1 MARKPETKPSRI
13 AKSRGNAPAKG
24 SSLKKTKPESAA
36 AFVVS
41 GQVRDANDRPVA
53 GVLVRAYDQDLR
65 TSQKLGEA
73 RTDGEGRYQITYR
86 RTAFC
91 RADKGS
97 ADLYTVVVNADEQDL
112 VRSSVLFNAP
122 AETRIDHVIAGG
134 EKQESEYERVLNAIR
149 PLLAGQGE
157 RGQDLP
163 IIELTDND
171 ILFLTQ
177 DTGVAS
183 EQVALLVK
191 AHQSAAM
198 VRRDKTVAT
207 HQGRSDDQA
216 VSAELYYGWFR
227 LGVPTEPKA
236 LWSTKVDDLIA
247 AFTAAIERNIV
258 PQRFGEWLDKL
269 SALIDA
275 MKIYTALQPAADG
288 HSASLGDLLATMPG
302 RLSTKKERLV
312 AGALLDTGLT
322 EASFVG
328 RLRDAGFSAGE
339 IASVQVT
346 RALGELTGGNR
357 ALVQELQPLRGEARD
372 PSLQFLASV
381 TPVRWLEFAVKHR
394 SDGPRGTS
402 PELYAEGLERAVEAQ
417 HPTAV
422 LAARIQSGH
431 VELHDA
437 ALKEAATMLAS
448 NPELELQAHN
458 ARTVVDRLEGVKDK
472 ERLVTNLQKIQRAQK
487 LAGGW
492 REAGLLLDKGLTT
505 ALHIVQLGP
514 KAFQES
520 VGPDLPAERAGA
532 IYAEARH
539 VHDTA
544 VALIAMAYADR
555 NYVLGFKPAGE
566 QETASPDTSN
576 YPNIRRLFGNLTTCE
591 CEHCQSVLSPAAYL
605 VDLLRFL
612 DPQSDATRTVAPALS
627 TLLARRPDIA
637 DIELTCRNT
646 NQEVPYIDLVLEVL
660 ENAIGLP
667 IEIPAP
673 YGFDPQADLGLNP
686 VPSRVTTALRSVLG
700 RSAISVGEPLHIE
713 RSARQLLIGTFT
725 DWMIT
730 DGARHWTLR
739 HFPRSLTLW
748 RLGIIPKV
756 LSVADYEAARRQL
769 DQGQLPNV
777 DWLIPPGDSPRNG
790 NLPLKD
796 AQTVT
801 PVQAGVRWAVTYT
814 RAVRV
819 AFTMAA
825 PMGAVILK
833 SADGGQQLA
842 AAQYPTAMVQMVFVG
857 LRSGQIVEPLRSML
871 PEGLPYRITPAGADW
886 EISVTDEVTL
896 HYVPERLGIA
906 SLTYQTSDAREDALA
921 IPENRNPE
929 AYNRLDAAVYP
940 WTLPFNLW
948 LEEVRAFLERGG
960 VSRRWLMERCKPE
973 SRLTD
978 QAVAREVLGLSP
990 AEAGIVTAMN
1000 PRPQWEYWGL
1010 RESGNRVVDRNDEQ
1024 YIASGLWADVLS
1036 FNVSMLLQQSG
1047 LSYREL
1053 LNVLQT
1059 RFVRAVAP
1067 VLTPSGG
1074 ECNPSGMKLPGL
1086 NAAHLDRIHRFVRL
1100 WRKVGGSPFDL
1111 DLAIAATTVD
1121 RTSLNEAALL
1131 RLSNL
1136 RRLHELLG
1144 LSVSDLAA
1152 WWGSLTES
1160 YDDYTTATRRSVK
1173 SWYERVF
1180 LNPAVA
1186 NPPDHDFALN
1196 DQHSEIAYPTP
1207 GTPPALA
1214 SKAGAV
1220 TAALG
1225 ITRPDFDVLVEHLL
1239 ALQELD
1245 DPSTLNLKNLS
1256 ALFRHVSMAN
1266 ALRLPIVDFIRL
1278 KRVIAIDPFS
1288 SPAQA
1293 ITFVEQAQAITRSG
1307 ISVEALQYLLQY
1319 ALGDEPNPLL
1329 PIGWLSGTLVSLR
1342 EALQVV
1348 RHDVTGGA
1356 DRPGENLAKAL
1367 AGLGW
1372 YDELVKEAV
1381 ELFASDGRLSVTVP
1395 GNPAVSIPPALAA
1408 LVVYR
1413 RADGMLIGS
1422 PALSANQWSA
1432 LDLANVASPSAR
1444 AAITMLRAQIDA
1456 FLAALPALAHR
1467 LQSFELPV
1475 FSVAYVQQS
1484 PPAIPKDLSRR
1495 CYVDKGSK
1503 RIVFIGWMSDD
1514 QQAGLAAVL
1523 SAPVAAAIK
1532 LKSDQY
1538 AEAAALNRFLPT
1550 ESDIRALFAVD
1561 QTPATR
1567 IDQVLQRL
1575 LPFVCR
1581 KAAAESLAQALE
1593 LDRALV
1599 DGLLSSGLDRVST
1612 LGALLDDEFANS
1624 DARVTPTPSAFPR
1637 QARALCKLHKA
1648 AFVYRTFK
1656 LRPDEVPWMSPAALQ
1671 SIAFDVLPLDA
1682 LPSAAGDADALY
1694 GAWRRLAQLFEL
1706 RDRPSVGPKL
1716 IAKLQSLMGVDPAT
1730 LVEAQAD
1737 VAAQIAY
1744 LAAGLDSSVDD
1755 VSWAAQTQLNLQWPA
1770 DYQAAVRIAAVIVW
1784 LAKRTLAKA
1793 MRVSVDDVTDATAT
1807 LNLAWPTD
1815 LRNPSRLDD
1824 LLQLLSTVQRLG
1836 GKASECF
1843 ELAEDSAPALG
1854 VAARP
1859 GPNDAMLARELL
1871 RARSDGHTWLQRLK
1885 PISDGLRH
1893 KQRDAL
1899 VAYLIANPPANA
1911 VAKGLW
1917 RDAND
1922 LYEHFL
1928 IDPQMS
1934 ACKVST
1940 RILHAISAV
1949 QLFVQRCLMNLEDG
1963 VSPADIDADRWRWM
1977 KNYRVWEANRKVFL
1991 FPENW
1996 IEPELR
2002 DDKSELFKEL
2012 EGQLQQSEFD
2022 NERAEEL
2029 LKVYLKQLEDISS
2042 LAVVGMY
2049 VDNEAS
2055 DGEPEVRVHVLGRTR
2070 NRPSRFYYRR
2080 WVLTQRTNRWEP
2092 WEHVALEGVKSDH
2105 VLPFVMRGDVYVAW
2119 PEITQLAAE
2128 PGVGGATAPGAKWRV
2143 QLAWIR
2149 RTSRGWTDRLMS
2161 SDVFE
2166 HPWVYG
2172 KDENQ
2177 TFTFRVRSSVAGS
2190 TDIDCYGAKREG
2202 ALLYDA
2208 PSTADIPPIRTFFP
2222 LVRSAPWIM
2231 VSVSGVVYAS
2241 YANGTV
2247 FRPLANASVR
2257 VYVKLNG
2264 TPDEVT
2270 TATNDVQWDEDHG
2283 LGLSGAPAYNSTEDT
2298 STVTDVN
2305 GNFTLTLSLA
2315 AWLHGSDLFGNHDTG
2330 YYRQSVLKTNPT
2342 FELSVSF
2349 GSASPQSK
2357 SFPYK
2362 DSSSNEVYQHHSQLR
2377 FQQNFIIGIGGAA
2390 PGGEADRPVTIVPVK
2405 KFRIYTADDA
2415 EWLPLT
2421 TPLPALPSGALTYGS
2436 GFKVTGASQS
2446 SSLTLSDNGGGNAVT
2461 VWSGVSPSY
2470 SLLPAA
2476 PFEYQAA
2483 EVVVYRDAQNSY
2495 FIRRENTNTDP
2506 LNSQGR
2512 LQIVVNGHPR
2522 ASELRREVS
2531 IGGVPTL
2538 FDLIQQTWQHAAN
2551 FDIHAPSASVDLN
2564 RSLPRPAMY
2573 FEPDQAHS
2581 PYAGYNTELFFH
2593 VPMLVAG
2600 FLSSNQRFADA
2611 QQWLHFIFDP
2621 TTEDAASG
2629 NQRYWRYLPF
2639 RNHSMTTPI
2648 EELLELL
2655 GDPNVPATD
2664 DLKQQIT
2671 AQIDVWSA
2679 SPFRPHAVARMRPRA
2694 YQINVVFKYLD
2705 NLLAWGDSLFR
2716 QYTTESVNEAT
2727 QLYVLAAKL
2736 LGPRPQSI
2744 PRARQPRPLTYRRA
2758 NDQWDEFSNAWLEL
2772 EANLTKGGP
2781 RAWSISMRGD
2791 KGLSTISSIGLL
2803 YFCVPRNEKLAAYWD
2818 KVDERLFN
2826 IRHCRNIDGV
2836 EQPLPLF
2843 QPPIDPAL
2851 LVRATAAG
2859 LDIGAVLA
2867 DAATPLPYYRFG
2879 VLMGKAVDLCNE
2891 VRGLGGALLA
2901 ALEKKDAEQLSRL
2914 RSNQEMDL
2922 LNLVSAVKEAQI
2934 AEANANI
2941 DALSQSEQAAMAR
2954 FAQYQ
2959 RLLGNNSAQV
2969 PDDFGA
2975 DVEQTSAVAVAKAD
2989 SSSELTNL
2997 GLTQAELDQM
3007 GWSDTAMTYAAV
3019 AGAFNTASGILFAF
3033 PDISAG
3039 TPFFQSKFGGTNLGY
3054 VANAIGSFFSI
3065 LERNAVHQSS
3075 RSAAI
3080 GQYQRRQDEWVFQSR
3095 MALKEIQ
3102 QIRRQIIAAKIR
3114 ADIAAKEL
3122 DNHKKQIK
3130 DAEETDRFMRDKYTN
3145 HELYQWMTQQLSGVY
3160 FRAYQLAYDCAKRAE
3175 RAFQFELGLRRSNYI
3190 QFGYWD
3196 TLKKGLLSG
3205 ERLGQDLRRM
3215 DAAYLDRNKREY
3227 EITKHVSL
3235 LQLDPLALVVLRESG
3250 RCEFA
3255 VPEAWFD
3262 MDYPGHYMRRLKSVS
3277 VTIPCVVGPYATVS
3291 CTITLLKSQIRHSNS
3306 LDGGYGRDAQHD
3318 DPRFSDLFGPMQS
3331 VVTSSGQSDSGMFET
3346 NLRDERYLPFEGAG
3360 AVGTWRLE
3368 LPADFKTFDYDSISD
3383 VILHLRYTAREGGEG
3398 LQAAAAGDLQTAV
3411 NEIIAGEGGKGV
3423 TRLFSLRHEFPTEW
3437 QRFLNMTTEG
3447 TGDHQQVLSFG
3458 AERFPFFLR
3467 DRFVAGKVKVARVH
3481 LLSTLAKRIS
3491 DSSALYL
3498 TPPGASFDEQEDRV
3512 ALAVRDGYGE
3522 TLYGQRSFQQ
3532 DKSVGNWTLLAT
3544 SADFDALKS
3553 DTGDVLL
3560 RDVFVCFE
3568 LTIT

>member
-1 MARKPETKPSRI
+1 MAKNRKTKPAGA
-13 AKSRGNAPAKG
+13 AKSRSKTPAG
-24 SSLKKTKPESAA
+24 RSKKRETKLADSA

-41 GQVRDANDRPVA
+41 GRIRDTDDRPVA

-65 TSQKLGEA
+65 KSQLLGDDW
-73 RTDGEGRYQITYR
+73 TDELGHYRIPYR

-91 RADKGS
+91 RADKEN
-97 ADLYTVVVNADEQDL
+97 ADLYTVVVSADEREL
-112 VRSSVLFNAP
+112 LRSSVLFNAL
-122 AETRIDHVIAGG
+122 AETQIDHVIAGV
-134 EKQESEYERVLNAIR
+134 ENRESEYEHVLKAIR

-163 IIELTDND
+163 VTELTDKD

-183 EQVALLVK
+183 EQIALLVK
-191 AHQSAAM
+191 AHQSAAT
-198 VRRDKTVAT
+198 VRPDKTAST
-207 HQGRSDDQA
+207 HRGRSDDQA
-216 VSAELYYGWFR
+216 VPAELYYGWFR
-227 LGVPTEPKA
+227 QGVPTEPKA
-236 LWSTKVDDLIA
+236 LWSTKPDDLIA
-247 AFTAAIERNIV
+247 AFTAAIQRNIV
-258 PQRFGEWLDKL
+258 PQRLREWLDKL
-269 SALIDA
+269 SALVEA
-275 MKIYTALQPAADG
+275 MNVSTALQPAADG
-288 HSASLGDLLATMPG
+288 HRASLGDLLATIPG
-302 RLSTKKERLV
+302 RLSTKKERLA

-322 EASFVG
+322 EASFAG

-346 RALGELTGGNR
+346 RALGDLTGGNR
-357 ALVQELQPLRGEARD
+357 TLVQELQALRGTTSD
-372 PSLQFLASV
+372 PSLRFLA
-381 TPVRWLEFAVKHR
+381 PVPPARWLELAVKHR
-394 SDGPRGTS
+394 SDGPLGTS
-402 PELYAEGLERAVEAQ
+402 PEIHAEELERAVEAQ

-437 ALKEAATMLAS
+437 ALKAAAALLAS
-448 NPELELQAHN
+448 NPELELQERN
-458 ARTVVDRLEGVKDK
+458 ARAVVDRLEGVKDK
-472 ERLVTNLQKIQRAQK
+472 ERLVSNLQKIQRAQR

-492 REAGLLLDKGLTT
+492 REAGLLLDKGLGT
-505 ALHIVQLGP
+505 ARTIVQLGP

-520 VGPDLPAERAGA
+520 VGPALSSERAAA
-532 IYAEARH
+532 IYAQAQRT
-539 VHDTA
+539 HDTA

-555 NYVLGFKPAGE
+555 GAVLGFTAAGE
-566 QETASPDTSN
+566 NEPDSPDTSN
-576 YPNIRRLFGNLTTCE
+576 YPNLRRLFGNLTTCE
-591 CEHCQSVLSPAAYL
+591 CAHCQSVLSPAAYL

-612 DPQSDATRTVAPALS
+612 DPQSDATRTVTPALS

-646 NQEVPYIDLVLEVL
+646 TQEVPYIDLVLEVL

-667 IEIPAP
+667 IEISAP
-673 YGFDPQADLGLNP
+673 YGFDPQADLALNP
-686 VPSRVTTALRSVLG
+686 LPSRVMTALRSVLE
-700 RSAISVGEPLHIE
+700 RSAISIDEPLRIE

-730 DGARHWTLR
+730 DGARYWTLR

-756 LSVADYEAARRQL
+756 LDVTDYEAVRLQL

-777 DWLIPPGDSPRNG
+777 DWVIPSDGSSRDG
-790 NLPLKD
+790 NLPLTGTP
-796 AQTVT
+796 AVT
-801 PVQAGVRWAVTYT
+801 PVQAGVRWTVTYT

-819 AFTMAA
+819 TFTMAA
-825 PMGAVILK
+825 PMSAIILR
-833 SADGGQQLA
+833 SADGGRQLDA
-842 AAQYPTAMVQMVFVG
+842 GQYPTAMAQMVFVG

-871 PEGLPYRITPAGADW
+871 PEGLPYRIAQAGADW
-886 EISVTDEVTL
+886 EITVADEVTL
-896 HYVPERLGIA
+896 RFVPERLFIA

-921 IPENRNPE
+921 SPENRNPE
-929 AYNRLDAAVYP
+929 AYNRLDGTVYP

-948 LEEVRAFLERGG
+948 LEEVRTFLDRGG
-960 VSRRWLMERCKPE
+960 VSRRRLMERCKPAT
-973 SRLTD
+973 RLAD
-978 QAVAREVLGLSP
+978 HAIAREVLGLSL
-990 AEAGIVTAMN
+990 AEANIVTATN

-1010 RESGNRVVDRNDEQ
+1010 LENGNRIVDRNEEHL
-1024 YIASGLWADVLS
+1024 IASGSWTDVLN

-1067 VLTPSGG
+1067 VLTPVGG
-1074 ECNPSGMKLPGL
+1074 ECNPSAMRLPGL
-1086 NAAHLDRIHRFVRL
+1086 TAAHLDRIHRFVRL
-1100 WRKVGGSPFDL
+1100 WKKTGGSPFEL
-1111 DLAIAATTVD
+1111 DLAIAATPVD
-1121 RTSLNEAALL
+1121 RTSLNETALL
-1131 RLSNL
+1131 RLSHL
-1136 RRLHELLG
+1136 RQLHELLD
-1144 LSVSDLAA
+1144 LPVSDLAG

-1160 YDDYTTATRRSVK
+1160 YDDFTAATRRPVK
-1173 SWYERVF
+1173 SLYERLF

-1186 NPPDHDFALN
+1186 NPPDHDFSLN
-1196 DQHSEIAYPTP
+1196 DQRSEIAYQTP

-1214 SKAGAV
+1214 SKAAAV

-1225 ITRPDFDVLVEHLL
+1225 IPRPDFDALVEHLL
-1239 ALQELD
+1239 AQQELD
-1245 DPSTLNLKNLS
+1245 DPPSLTLKNLGV
-1256 ALFRHVSMAN
+1256 LIRNVSMAK
-1266 ALRLPIVDFIRL
+1266 ALRLSIADFIRL
-1278 KRVIAIDPFS
+1278 KRVTGIDPFS

-1293 ITFVEQAQAITRSG
+1293 ITFVEQAQVIAKSG
-1307 ISVEALQYLLQY
+1307 FPIETLQYLLQY

-1329 PIGWLSGTLVSLR
+1329 PVEWLSGTMASLR
-1342 EALQVV
+1342 EDLQVV
-1348 RHDVTGGA
+1348 QHDVAGA
-1356 DRPGENLAKAL
+1356 DRPGETLAKVL

-1381 ELFASDGRLSVTVP
+1381 DLLGLSDRLTVTVP
-1395 GNPAVSIPPALAA
+1395 GSPAVVVPPALAGF
-1408 LVVYR
+1408 VVYR
-1413 RADGMLIGS
+1413 RADGLLIGS
-1422 PALSANQWSA
+1422 PALSANQWNA
-1432 LDLANVASPSAR
+1432 FDLANAALPPAR
-1444 AAITMLRAQIDA
+1444 VAITLLRAKIDA
-1456 FLAALPALAHR
+1456 FMVALPALAHR

-1475 FSVAYVQQS
+1475 FRVAYIQP
-1484 PPAIPKDLSRR
+1484 PPAIPKNLSRR
-1495 CYVDKGSK
+1495 CYFDKGSK
-1503 RIVFIGWMSDD
+1503 EIVFVGWMSDD
-1514 QQAGLAAVL
+1514 QQAEFAAVL
-1523 SAPVAAAIK
+1523 SLPVAAALK
-1532 LKSDQY
+1532 AKSDQY
-1538 AEAAALNRFLPT
+1538 AETVPLNRFFPA

-1561 QTPATR
+1561 QAPETR
-1567 IDQVLQRL
+1567 VEQVLQRL
-1575 LPFVCR
+1575 LPYLRR

-1593 LDRALV
+1593 LDRTLV
-1599 DGLLSSGLDRVST
+1599 DGLLSTGLDRVST
-1612 LGALLDDEFANS
+1612 LEALVDDEFANS
-1624 DARVTPTPSAFPR
+1624 DARVTPTPATFPR

-1648 AFVYRTFK
+1648 ALVYRTVK
-1656 LRPDEVPWMSPAALQ
+1656 LRPDEVSWLPPAVLQ
-1671 SIAFDVLPLDA
+1671 SIAFDVPPLDA
-1682 LPSAAGDADALY
+1682 FPSATGDADVPY
-1694 GAWRRLAQLFEL
+1694 DAWRRLAQLFEL
-1706 RDRPSVGPKL
+1706 RERPSVGSKL
-1716 IAKLQSLMGVDPAT
+1716 IARLHSLMAVEPAT
-1730 LVEAQAD
+1730 LVEVQAD
-1737 VAAQIAY
+1737 ATAQIAY

-1755 VSWAAQTQLNLQWPA
+1755 LSWAAQTRLNLQWPA
-1770 DYQAAVRIAAVIVW
+1770 DYQSAVRIAAVIAW
-1784 LAKRTLAKA
+1784 LAKWTLASA
-1793 MRVSVDDVTDATAT
+1793 MRVSADDVTDAMTK
-1807 LNLAWPTD
+1807 LNVAWPAE
-1815 LRNPSRLDD
+1815 LRNPLRLDA
-1824 LLQLLSTVQRLG
+1824 LLQLLSTVRKLG

-1843 ELAEDSAPALG
+1843 ALAEDTAPAPG
-1854 VAARP
+1854 VLARP
-1859 GPNDAMLARELL
+1859 GPSEVKVARGLL
-1871 RARSDGHTWLQRLK
+1871 RARSEGHTWLQRLR

-1917 RDAND
+1917 KDAND

-1928 IDPQMS
+1928 IDPHMS

-1963 VSPADIDADRWRWM
+1963 VSPASINAERWRWM

-1991 FPENW
+1991 YPENW

-2002 DDKSELFKEL
+2002 DDKSELFMEL

-2055 DGEPEVRVHVLGRTR
+2055 EGEPEVRIHVLGRTR

-2105 VLPFVMRGDVYVAW
+2105 VLPFVMRGDVYIAW

-2143 QLAWIR
+2143 QMAWIR
-2149 RTSRGWTDRLMS
+2149 RTTRGWTDRLMG

-2177 TFTFRVRSSVAGS
+2177 TFTFRVRNSVPGS
-2190 TDIDCYGAKREG
+2190 MDIDCYGAKREG
-2202 ALLYDA
+2202 ELLYDA
-2208 PSTADIPPIRTFFP
+2208 PSTADINPFRTFFLMIP
-2222 LVRSAPWIM
+2222 SAPWIT
-2231 VSVSGVVYAS
+2231 VAVSGVVYAS

-2247 FRPLANASVR
+2247 FRPLGNASVR

-2264 TPDEVT
+2264 TPDEIT
-2270 TATNDVQWDEDHG
+2270 TATNDVKWDEEHG
-2283 LGLSGAPAYNSTEDT
+2283 LGLSGAPAYRSTVDT
-2298 STVTDVN
+2298 STVTDAN

-2315 AWLHGSDLFGNHDTG
+2315 AWLYGSDLFGNHDVG

-2349 GSASPQSK
+2349 GSAPSQSK

-2362 DSSSNEVYQHHSQLR
+2362 DSSSNEVYQHHSRLS

-2390 PGGEADRPVTIVPVK
+2390 PGGDADRPVSIVPIR
-2405 KFRIYTADDA
+2405 KFRIYAADDA
-2415 EWLPLT
+2415 EWLPLA
-2421 TPLPALPSGALTYGS
+2421 TPLPAPPSGALTYGS
-2436 GFKVTGASQS
+2436 GFKFTGANQS
-2446 SSLTLSDNGGGNAVT
+2446 SALTLSGAGGGNAAT
-2461 VWSGVSPSY
+2461 VWTGVSPSY

-2476 PFEYQAA
+2476 PFESQAA
-2483 EVVVYRDAQNSY
+2483 EVVVYRDPQNSY
-2495 FIRRENTNTDP
+2495 FIRWENTNADP
-2506 LNSQGR
+2506 AGSQGR

-2522 ASELRREVS
+2522 AGELRREVS
-2531 IGGVPTL
+2531 IGGVPKL
-2538 FDLIQQTWQHAAN
+2538 FELIQQTWQHAAN
-2551 FDIHAPSASVDLN
+2551 FDIHTPGSSVDLD
-2564 RSLPRPAMY
+2564 RSLPRPAIY
-2573 FEPDQAHS
+2573 FEPEQAHS

-2593 VPMLVAG
+2593 LPMLVAG

-2621 TTEDAASG
+2621 TTEDAVNG

-2639 RNHSMTTPI
+2639 RTQSMTTPI
-2648 EELLELL
+2648 EELLALL
-2655 GDPNVPATD
+2655 GDSGVPATD
-2664 DLKQQIT
+2664 GRKQQIT
-2671 AQIDVWSA
+2671 AQIDVWSKN
-2679 SPFRPHAVARMRPRA
+2679 PFRPHAVARMRPRA

-2705 NLLAWGDSLFR
+2705 NLIAWGDSLFR

-2744 PRARQPRPLTYRRA
+2744 PRARQPQPLTYRRA
-2758 NDQWDEFSNAWLEL
+2758 NDRWDEFSNAWLEL
-2772 EANLTKGGP
+2772 ESNLPTGG
-2781 RAWSISMRGD
+2781 RIAGSWGMSMHGD
-2791 KGLSTISSIGLL
+2791 KGLSTISSVGLL
-2803 YFCVPRNEKLAAYWD
+2803 YFCVPRNEKLAVYWD

-2826 IRHCRNIDGV
+2826 IRHCRNIDGA

-2867 DAATPLPYYRFG
+2867 EAAAPIPYYRFG
-2879 VLMGKAVDLCNE
+2879 VVMGKAMDLCNE

-2914 RSNQEMDL
+2914 RSNQEMDV

-2941 DALSQSEQAAMAR
+2941 DALRQSEQAATAR
-2954 FAQYQ
+2954 FTQYQ

-2997 GLTQAELDQM
+2997 GLTQAELDQI
-3007 GWSDTAMTYAAV
+3007 GWSDTAMTYATV

-3102 QIRRQIIAAKIR
+3102 QIRRQIIASTIR

-3122 DNHKKQIK
+3122 DNHKKQIEQ
-3130 DAEETDRFMRDKYTN
+3130 AEETDRFMRDKYTN
-3145 HELYQWMTQQLSGVY
+3145 QELYHWMTQQLSGVY
-3160 FRAYQLAYDCAKRAE
+3160 FRAYQIAYDCAKRAE
-3175 RAFQFELGLRRSNYI
+3175 RAFQFELGLRQSSYI

-3196 TLKKGLLSG
+3196 SLKKGLLSG

-3215 DAAYLDRNKREY
+3215 DVAYLDQNKREY

-3291 CTITLLKSQIRHSNS
+3291 CTVTLLKSQIRHSNS
-3306 LDGGYGRDAQHD
+3306 LDGGYGRDAQQD

-3331 VVTSSGQSDSGMFET
+3331 MVTSGGQSDSGMFET

-3360 AVGTWRLE
+3360 AVSSWRLE
-3368 LPADFKTFDYDSISD
+3368 LPTDFKTFDHDSISD

-3398 LQAAAAGDLQTAV
+3398 LRAAAAGDLQTAV
-3411 NEIIAGEGGKGV
+3411 NEMVANEGGKGV

-3437 QRFLNMTTEG
+3437 QRFLNVAAEG
-3447 TGDHQQVLSFG
+3447 TGDHKQALSFG
-3458 AERFPFFLR
+3458 PERFPFFLR
-3467 DRFVAGKVKVARVH
+3467 DRFAAGKVKVSKVH
-3481 LLSTLAKRIS
+3481 LFSTFTRKPA
-3491 DSSALYL
+3491 DDGALYL
-3498 TPPGASFDEQEDRV
+3498 TPPGNAFDEQEDRIDLS
-3512 ALAVRDGYGE
+3512 ARDEYGDA
-3522 TLYGQRSFQQ
+3522 LYGQRSFQQ
-3532 DKSVGNWTLLAT
+3532 PKTVGTWTVLAT
-3544 SADFDALKS
+3544 AADFDALKNES
-3553 DTGDVLL
+3553 GDVLL

-3568 LTIT
+3568 LTIA